1 MTSAPPP
8 APDEPGISRA
18 LAALRSLLIP
28 GEELLTHAVQRRLF
42 ALTHRRVIAGAT
54 SGRLILLER
63 GLFGGY
69 APQDVRWQDLQDA
82 QLRVGIFGA
91 TLSVSVFGSAD
102 LATAEGP
109 RRMLRVE
116 GLRKEQA
123 QEVYRACQAQEQAW
137 REKRRVRELEELR
150 AKSGGI
156 NLSGGLGGGG
166 GAAGDGSQ
174 ALAGRLQRAKEML
187 QQGLLT
193 DAEFEQ
199 VKARILSEL

>member
-1 MTSAPPP
+1 
-8 APDEPGISRA
+8 
-18 LAALRSLLIP
+18 
-28 GEELLTHAVQRRLF
+28 LF
-42 ALTHRRVIAGAT
+42 ALTHRRTVVGAT
-54 SGRLILLER
+54 SGRFMVVSR
-63 GLFGGY
+63 GLFGDY

-82 QLRVGIFGA
+82 QLRVGVLGA
-91 TLSVSVFGSAD
+91 TLTVSVHGNAD
-102 LATAEGP
+102 LATTEGP
-109 RRMLRVE
+109 GRIVRVD
-116 GLRKEQA
+116 GLRKDQA

-156 NLSGGLGGGG
+156 NLSGSVGGGSPADAQAP
-166 GAAGDGSQ
+166 AA
-174 ALAGRLQRAKEML
+174 RLQRAKEMR